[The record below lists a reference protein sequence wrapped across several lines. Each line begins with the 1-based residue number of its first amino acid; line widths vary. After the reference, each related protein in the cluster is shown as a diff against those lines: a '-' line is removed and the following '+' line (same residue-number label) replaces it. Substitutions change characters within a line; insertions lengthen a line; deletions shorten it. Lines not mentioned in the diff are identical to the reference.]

1 MIFKTAHLIPLAILI
16 LSLFAHSQVK
26 PLPKIQNA
34 NNISKADI
42 NKAFA
47 NLHQF
52 SEGIYRSQKIGSIS
66 KTGFKESEDRWP
78 AGSWGRRYFTWYVDI
93 PTLNNPKSKKKYFRR
108 WYDDKMNWSSHPLI
122 RDTARRV
129 VAYINKYRSGDKQDI
144 YVKRIREG
152 MQYLVAQQKANIS
165 GIHYGSFIQWAKR
178 PAKNQPNIDDTM
190 PPNFGIEYCTGLAI
204 RALVEGYFF
213 CEDFGWS
220 RTVHKQEVIK
230 AVKTAANWLMRNTLN
245 YDSGTYNQAPQKIVA
260 SSINFRCFSL
270 WGLTSAYHLLQ
281 DDRYLNRAFDVYK
294 KNISGYQNPD
304 GAWYYNYGNAEH
316 YHDTAPHYTG
326 IVLRALAD
334 LYDILPSDFEVT
346 SKQYLKKQII
356 LTINYFLD
364 KGKGID
370 PKTKHKGTRLQ
381 KDVYILPYYKLYEHE
396 PKKAANLLAN
406 ELVLGLSYAYHC
418 RDLLNKTDRQKVK
431 KMMNAMLFPI
441 IEKAQSNITISTDV
455 WMNAIAHYANVDGY
469 TYTES
474 TTKLVGYRKTA
485 QSNGFLNNS
494 LQMLS
499 TSASEQTVTLP
510 PVNWD
515 IATSGNF
522 FQNANNAIALYRGN
536 DGSLDIYDPTTSES
550 KMFILGE
557 KQCSLMCTVDTN
569 NDGLDEIVFY
579 KPKGDPDIL
588 VFNPRTNAF
597 LHSQSTKSGKPFL
610 QMISGDFDRDS
621 KPEIALYRKGGLL
634 RIFNAEDLRSQQQ
647 IKIDVGDYNFMAR
660 ADYNHDGFDEM
671 VFYRKNDNKVAI
683 YSIDSK
689 KPFTSGNVETTAPF
703 DMLATGDFDN
713 DGRDELAFYRKS
725 DGKKVIYKLGILGGN
740 IRRIAGNKNS
750 AAFLVKEIVA
760 INEALDLLLPIK
772 VK

>member
-1 MIFKTAHLIPLAILI
+1 MQKFITAIIFLISIFT
-16 LSLFAHSQVK
+16 SQRTFSQVK
-26 PLPKIQNA
+26 SLPPVENDRE
-34 NNISKADI
+34 ISGAAID
-42 NKAFA
+42 KAFE

-52 SEGIYRSQKIGSIS
+52 SESIYRSKKITSID
-66 KTGFKESEDRWP
+66 KNGFKESEERWP
-78 AGSWGRRYFTWYVDI
+78 AGSWGRGYFTWYVDI
-93 PTLNNPKSKKKYFRR
+93 PTLNNKKSKKKYYRR
-108 WYDDKMNWSSHPLI
+108 WYDDEMNWSSHPLI

-129 VAYINKYRSGDKQDI
+129 VAYMNKYRAGDRQDI

-178 PAKNQPNIDDTM
+178 PAKYQPNIDDTM

-204 RALVEGYFF
+204 RALVDGYFF

-220 RTVHKQEVIK
+220 KTVHKQEVIK
-230 AVKTAANWLMRNTLN
+230 TVKIAANWLMRNTLN
-245 YDSGTYNQAPQKIVA
+245 YDSGTYNKAPQKIVA

-270 WGLTSAYHLLQ
+270 WGLTSAYRLLQ
-281 DDRYLNRAFDVYK
+281 EDRYLNRAFDVYK

-334 LYDILPSDFEVT
+334 LYDILPSDFDVT
-346 SKQYLKKQII
+346 SKQHLKKKII
-356 LTINYFLD
+356 LTINYFLE

-370 PKTKHKGTRLQ
+370 PKTKHKGTRLR
-381 KDVYILPYYKLYEHE
+381 KDGYILPYYKLYEHK
-396 PKKAANLLAN
+396 PKKVASLLGN
-406 ELVLGLSYAYHC
+406 ELVLGLSYTYHC
-418 RDLLNKTDRQKVK
+418 RNLLNSRDRQKVK
-431 KMMNAMLFPI
+431 KMMNAMLRPI
-441 IEKAQSNITISTDV
+441 IAKAQSNITISTDV
-455 WMNAIAHYANVDGY
+455 WMNAIAHYANINGY
-469 TYTES
+469 TYPES

-494 LQMLS
+494 LHMLS
-499 TSASEQTVTLP
+499 ASASEQTVTLP

-522 FQNANNAIALYRGN
+522 YQNANNAIALYRGN

-550 KMFILGE
+550 KMFILNE
-557 KQCSLMCTVDTN
+557 KQCSLMCSVDTN

-579 KPKGDPDIL
+579 KQKGDPDIL
-588 VFNPRTNAF
+588 VFNPRTKAF

-634 RIFNAEDLRSQQQ
+634 RIFNAEDLRSRQQ

-660 ADYNHDGFDEM
+660 VDYDHDGFDEM

-689 KPFTSGNVETTAPF
+689 KPLKSGNVETTAPF

-725 DGKKVIYKLGILGGN
+725 DGKKVIYKLEIPIGTSVVLPVIK
-740 IRRIAGNKNS
+740 IA
-750 AAFLVKEIVA
+750 
-760 INEALDLLLPIK
+760 LLF
-772 VK
+772 